1 MEFHISAPLAILII
15 TVIANALLA
24 YVVYSQAP
32 ESATNRF
39 FFLLSLI
46 TTVWFILMYSSVQP
60 SLLRVSLSLIRGT
73 IVVAAPMS
81 LLFFFLSYSIP
92 SPTFTLAS
100 RYKWLSILAT
110 VCVMLIGAAPFAFIG
125 VQAIDGKPNP
135 IPGPGLL
142 PFILLSTVFSIAA
155 VAVLIRK
162 LRRSQGREHQQLGL
176 IMSGMALMVGFIMG
190 TILIPVVFFENN
202 TFVAF
207 APLYILLFL
216 SATAFAIMK
225 YQLFNVKVIA
235 TESLVMVL
243 VFTLLLEGL
252 LAGSLRQ
259 IVYKIIFAVLV
270 GVLGAG
276 VVRSVN
282 REVQQKEEL
291 AQLAERLKKAN
302 DRLKELDELKTEFL
316 SIASHQLRTPLS
328 IIKGYSELLRDGAYG
343 KMNIKEKKVL
353 SNIDVSNERLI
364 KLVDEFLNV
373 SRIEQGRTNYRFAD
387 MDIVAL
393 IKDVTSELEEKAHPK
408 GISLAYESKHKK
420 TGLQVVADEDKLRH
434 AIYNFVD
441 NAIKYSPEH
450 TKIHILLEPET
461 NGLALR
467 VRDSGVGMDQKDL
480 TNLFQKFYRSPHVM
494 RDFQG
499 TGLGLFVV
507 RQFIEAHGGHVW
519 ADSQGVGKGSEF
531 GFWIPRKAVQQ
542 PQPTELVAQK
552 K

>member
-39 FFLLSLI
+39 FFLLSL
-46 TTVWFILMYSSVQP
+46 TTTIWFVLMYASVQP
-60 SLLRVSLSLIRGT
+60 GMLKVSLSLIRGT
-73 IVVAAPMS
+73 IFVAAPMS

-92 SPTFTLAS
+92 NPTFTLSS
-100 RYKWLSILAT
+100 RYKLLSILAT
-110 VCVMLIGAAPFAFIG
+110 VFVMIVGASPFAFIG
-125 VQAIDGKPNP
+125 VQAINGRPNP
-135 IPGPGLL
+135 IPGLGLL
-142 PFILLSTVFSIAA
+142 PFVLLSTVFSVAA
-155 VAVLIRK
+155 VVVLIRK
-162 LRRSQGREHQQLGL
+162 LRRSQGRERQQLAL
-176 IMSGMALMVGFIMG
+176 IMSGMALMVGFIIG

-216 SATAFAIMK
+216 SATALAIMK
-225 YQLFNVKVIA
+225 YQLFNVKIIA

-243 VFTLLLEGL
+243 VFILLFEGL
-252 LAGSLRQ
+252 LAGSVRQ
-259 IVYKIIFAVLV
+259 IFYKGVFAALV
-270 GVLGAG
+270 GFLGAG

-343 KMNIKEKKVL
+343 KMNTKEKKVL

-387 MDIVAL
+387 MNVVAL
-393 IKDVTSELEEKAHPK
+393 VKDIMAELEEKAHPK
-408 GISLAYESKHKK
+408 GISLVYASKSKK
-420 TGLQVVADEDKLRH
+420 FGLQIVGDEDKLRH

-441 NAIKYSPEH
+441 NAIKYSPEQ
-450 TKIHILLEPET
+450 TKVHIIVEPEAH
-461 NGLALR
+461 GIAIR

-480 TNLFQKFYRSPHVM
+480 ANLFQKFYRSPHVM

-519 ADSQGVGKGSEF
+519 ADSKGVGKGSEF
-531 GFWIPRKAVQQ
+531 GFWIPLKAVPQ
-542 PQPTELVAQK
+542 PQPTQTVAQK